1 MDGGPLATTFKI
13 VLVGASGVG
22 KSTLVARY
30 VGTYS
35 EDMAPVATL
44 GVDYSIH
51 NHVADDDTRYSVQ
64 LWDTSGA
71 ARFEPIVRSYFP
83 GAHALI
89 AVVDLAALEYD
100 AAGADA
106 VAAARQHL
114 AALYSA
120 LSVIDVSRR
129 EPPLVYIVG
138 NKADLVHDAPFDSL
152 TSRSALRHHAA
163 AVHGTY
169 IDCSARTGFQATAA
183 VDAIVAALIDDA
195 TRKRSLRTQALV
207 PRPRAPD
214 WARAPWTEGLA
225 VAAPA
230 GGLSCWCCYAQ

>member
-13 VLVGASGVG
+13 VLVGPSGVG
-22 KSTLVARY
+22 KSTLVTRY
-30 VGTYS
+30 VGTYC
-35 EDMAPVATL
+35 EEMTPVATL

-51 NHVADDDTRYSVQ
+51 THIADDGTRYSVQ

-83 GAHALI
+83 GAHAI
-89 AVVDLAALEYD
+89 VAVVDLAALEYD
-100 AAGADA
+100 AAGNDA
-106 VAAARQHL
+106 VAIARQHL

-120 LSVIDVSRR
+120 LAVIDVSRR
-129 EPPLVYIVG
+129 DPPIVYVVG
-138 NKADLVHDAPFDSL
+138 NKADLVTDAPFDSL
-152 TSRSALRHHAA
+152 VSRSALRHHAA

-183 VDAIVAALIDDA
+183 IDAIVAALIADA
-195 TRKRSLRTQALV
+195 TRKRAQLTRATV

-225 VAAPA
+225 TATDT
-230 GGLSCWCCYAQ
+230 GGLSCYCCYAQ